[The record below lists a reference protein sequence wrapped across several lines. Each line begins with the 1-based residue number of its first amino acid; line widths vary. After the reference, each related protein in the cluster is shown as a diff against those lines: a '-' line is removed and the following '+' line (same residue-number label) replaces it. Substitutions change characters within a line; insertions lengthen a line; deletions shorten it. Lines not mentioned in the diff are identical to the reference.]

1 MLVQADSTADADAY
15 AEVDAL
21 AASEAT
27 QDLTVSHANSA
38 GSNSIKAK
46 IGQAV
51 AKARREGPGKPV
63 EKEPPKLS
71 TEPKKEE
78 EKKKE
83 EQKKQPPQP
92 KKQDDDPN
100 KPR

>member
-15 AEVDAL
+15 AEVDAQ

>member
-1 MLVQADSTADADAY
+1 M
-15 AEVDAL
+15 
-21 AASEAT
+21 
-27 QDLTVSHANSA
+27 SHANSA
-38 GSNSIKAK
+38 GSNTVKAK

-71 TEPKKEE
+71 TESKKIEE

-92 KKQDDDPN
+92 KKDEDPN